1 MNANDN
7 MNGIIN
13 DNYDRLKDLNK
24 SQDDT
29 LKIILEQMRQ
39 IEDLVAL
46 GRGAKGSCVEQL
58 SLKI

>member
-29 LKIILEQMRQ
+29 LKIILE
-39 IEDLVAL
+39 
-46 GRGAKGSCVEQL
+46 
-58 SLKI
+58 